1 MIIDKGASSSSS
13 RKQQALRYARRGWL
27 VVPMHA
33 IRDGKCSCPKGDVCA
48 RAGKHPIAEH
58 GVNDATTE
66 RGQIKRWWTANP
78 NANIGI
84 ATGRK
89 SGIIVLDV
97 DPRNGGERR
106 LKSLRRTLGPLPDTV
121 TALTGGGG
129 RHLVFKYPSF
139 AVRKDTSGKKFGRG
153 VDILSD
159 GCIMVAPPSR
169 HATGKRYRWKES
181 KSYRDVEPEKLPKTW
196 LDRLRKDGSAA
207 PGTEKLST
215 QADGRIPEGQRNTS
229 LTSLAGTMQRGGVSP
244 AAITAALIAENKA
257 KCTPP
262 LDESEIKKI
271 VTSITK
277 YAPTA
282 PISDGADDAERLMQL
297 VLERSFSRGKHL
309 ILGTDGRFWHYD
321 VRLWRP
327 VSDQWV
333 AKMVLETIEANP
345 VKKQNTASLIS
356 QVLTVLKAKVA
367 VKDDVL
373 SFVADPHPAI
383 NAANGEIW
391 IADDGSVE
399 LRPHRPDS
407 HLRHCLDV
415 AYDPDAK
422 CPEYDRAVKE
432 IFASADNPEDL
443 VRHWNEFVGY
453 VIQPRRHI
461 PTIMILLGGGDNGKT
476 VLIRT
481 VIRLLGTSLVEAQR
495 VDNLDKNR
503 FAMGSLFGKLLYVDD
518 DVRAGARLPDGILKT
533 ISEAKEVTGEYK
545 YKSPFNFTVRTVP
558 VLLCNNIPSLA
569 DLSHGMLRRLQ
580 VIPFDRTFTG
590 DDKDATLFDRIW
602 ANELPGVLNR
612 ALRGYQRLLERNSSF
627 KIPAGVKKATAAWLG
642 QANPLPA
649 FIEERCV
656 KGGSESCWMKSL
668 YAAYTTWA
676 QQAGYTL
683 IQSQQSFRR
692 NLEHLGFRS
701 SRGNRGQR
709 VSGLALRR

>member
-1 MIIDKGASSSSS
+1 VAFEDRTRPHLS
-13 RKQQALRYARRGWL
+13 RRILALRYARRGWL

-33 IRDGKCSCPKGDVCA
+33 TRDGKCSCPKGDACE

-66 RGQIKRWWTANP
+66 RGQIKRWWAESP
-78 NANIGI
+78 DANIGI
-84 ATGRK
+84 AAGSE
-89 SGIIVLDV
+89 SGIIVLDI
-97 DPRNGGERR
+97 DPRNDGYKSLKR
-106 LKSLRRTLGPLPDTV
+106 LKEELGPLPDTV
-121 TALTGGGG
+121 TTRTGGGG
-129 RHLVFKYPSF
+129 RHLVFEYPSF

-169 HATGKRYRWKES
+169 HATGKRYRWKEG
-181 KSYRDVEPEKLPKTW
+181 KSYRDVEPAKLPKTW
-196 LDRLRKDGSAA
+196 LDRLRKDGSAG

-215 QADGRIPEGQRNTS
+215 QVDGRIPEGQRNTS
-229 LTSLAGTMQRGGVSP
+229 LTSLAGTLQRGGVSP

-257 KCTPP
+257 KCSPP
-262 LDESEIKKI
+262 LDRSEIEKI
-271 VTSITK
+271 VGSITK
-277 YAPTA
+277 YSPTS
-282 PISDGADDAERLMQL
+282 PIGDGADAAERLMQL
-297 VLERSFSRGKHL
+297 VLERNFNRGKHL
-309 ILGTDGRFWHYD
+309 MLCPDGRSWHYD

-327 VSDQWV
+327 VPDQWV
-333 AKMVLETIEANP
+333 SKIILEAIQVNP

-356 QVLTVLKAKVA
+356 QVLTVLRAKVA
-367 VKDDVL
+367 IKDDVL
-373 SFVADPHPAI
+373 GFVADPAPVI

-391 IADDGSVE
+391 IAADGSVE

-415 AYDPDAK
+415 RYDPDAK
-422 CPEYDRAVKE
+422 CLEYDRAVAE
-432 IFASADNPEDL
+432 IFAAADNPEDL

-461 PTIMILLGGGDNGKT
+461 PIIMILLGGGDNGKT

-518 DVRAGARLPDGILKT
+518 DIRAGARLPDGILKT

-545 YKSPFNFTVRTVP
+545 YKPPFNFTVRTVP

-590 DDKDATLFDRIW
+590 DAKDATLFDRIW
-602 ANELPGVLNR
+602 AIELPGVLNR
-612 ALRGYQRLLERNSSF
+612 ALRGYRRLLERNSSF
-627 KIPAGVKKATAAWLG
+627 KLPDAVKKATAAWLG

-656 KGGSESCWMKSL
+656 KGVSECCWMRSL

-683 IQSQQSFRR
+683 TQSQQSFRR
-692 NLEHLGFRS
+692 NLEHLGFKS

-709 VSGLALRR
+709 VSGLALRQ

>member
-1 MIIDKGASSSSS
+1 MAS
-13 RKQQALRYARRGWL
+13 RRTRPNLPRRRLALRYASRGWL

-33 IRDGKCSCPKGDVCA
+33 IRDGKCSCPKGDACE
-48 RAGKHPIAEH
+48 RAGKHPITQH
-58 GVNDATTE
+58 GVNDATTN
-66 RGQIKRWWTANP
+66 RKQIKRWWTANP

-84 ATGRK
+84 ATGSK
-89 SGIIVLDV
+89 SGIIVLDI
-97 DPRNGGERR
+97 DPRNRGVKSLERR
-106 LKSLRRTLGPLPDTV
+106 KKELGPLPDTV
-121 TALTGGGG
+121 IALTGGGG

-139 AVRKDTSGKKFGRG
+139 VVRKDTSGKKFGKG

-169 HATGKRYRWKES
+169 HATGNRYRWREG
-181 KSYRDVEPEKLPKTW
+181 KSYRDLKPAKLPKAW
-196 LDRLRKDGSAA
+196 LDRLRRNGSAETGKDGPSVQ
-207 PGTEKLST
+207 PHGQIL
-215 QADGRIPEGQRNTS
+215 EGQRNTS
-229 LTSLAGTMQRGGVSP
+229 LFSLAGILQRGGVAP
-244 AAITAALIAENKA
+244 AAITAALIAENEA
-257 KCTPP
+257 KCSPP
-262 LDESEIKKI
+262 LERSEVKKI
-271 VTSITK
+271 VASVSK
-277 YAPTA
+277 YSPAA
-282 PISDGADDAERLMQL
+282 LIGDGGDDAERLMQL
-297 VLERSFSRGKHL
+297 ALERNFKRGKHL
-309 ILGTDGRFWHYD
+309 MICPDGRFWHYD

-327 VSDQWV
+327 APDPWVSR
-333 AKMVLETIEANP
+333 MVLETIEANP
-345 VKKQNTASLIS
+345 VKKQNTASLMN

-373 SFVADPHPAI
+373 GFVADPSPVI
-383 NAANGEIW
+383 NCTNGELW
-391 IADDGSVE
+391 IADDGTVE
-399 LRPHRPDS
+399 LRRHRPES
-407 HLRHCLDV
+407 HLRHCLHV
-415 AYDPDAK
+415 TYDPDAK
-422 CPEYDRAVKE
+422 CPEYDRAVE
-432 IFASADNPEDL
+432 GIFASADDPADL

-461 PTIMILLGGGDNGKT
+461 PVIMILLGGGDNGKT

-481 VIRLLGTSLVEAQR
+481 VIRLLGTAQVEAQR
-495 VDNLDKNR
+495 VDSLDKNR

-545 YKSPFNFTVRTVP
+545 YKPSFNFTVRTVP

-612 ALRGYQRLLERNSSF
+612 ALRGYRQLLRRNSTF
-627 KIPAGVKKATAAWLG
+627 MLPDAVKKATATWLG

-649 FIEERCV
+649 FVEERCV
-656 KGGSESCWMKSL
+656 KSGSERCWLQDL
-668 YAAYTTWA
+668 YAAYTAWA

-683 IQSQQSFRR
+683 TQNQQSFRR
-692 NLEHLGFRS
+692 NLEHLGFKS

-709 VSGLALRR
+709 VNGLALRQ

>member
-1 MIIDKGASSSSS
+1 MASRQTRPNLS
-13 RKQQALRYARRGWL
+13 RRRLALRYARRGWL
-27 VVPMHA
+27 VVPMHS
-33 IRDGKCSCPKGDVCA
+33 IRDGKCSCPKGDA
-48 RAGKHPIAEH
+48 SERAGKHPITQH
-58 GVNDATTE
+58 GVNDATTN
-66 RGQIKRWWTANP
+66 RNRLRNWWAESP
-78 NANIGI
+78 DANIGI
-84 ATGRK
+84 AAGSK
-89 SGIIVLDV
+89 SGIIVLDI
-97 DPRNGGERR
+97 DPRNGGYTSLKR
-106 LKSLRRTLGPLPDTV
+106 LKDELGPLPDTV
-121 TALTGGGG
+121 TARTGGGG

-139 AVRKDTSGKKFGRG
+139 AVRKDTAGKNFGQG

-169 HATGKRYRWKES
+169 HATGERYRWKEG
-181 KSYRDVEPEKLPKTW
+181 KSYRDLEPATLPKTW
-196 LDRLRKDGSAA
+196 LGRLRKGGLAGSSKDKPSAQ
-207 PGTEKLST
+207 T
-215 QADGRIPEGQRNTS
+215 DGRVPEGQRNTS
-229 LTSLAGTMQRGGVSP
+229 LTSLAGTLQRGGVSP
-244 AAITAALIAENKA
+244 AAITAALIAENKE
-257 KCTPP
+257 KCSPP
-262 LDESEIKKI
+262 LDRSEVEKI
-271 VTSITK
+271 MASITR
-277 YAPTA
+277 YPPAS
-282 PISDGADDAERLMQL
+282 PIGDGADDAERLMKL
-297 VLERSFSRGKHL
+297 VLERGFGRGKHL
-309 ILGTDGRFWHYD
+309 MLGTDGRFWHYD

-333 AKMVLETIEANP
+333 SKMVLETIEANP

-373 SFVADPHPAI
+373 GFVADPHPVI

-399 LRPHRPDS
+399 LRSHRPDS

-415 AYDPDAK
+415 PYDPHAK
-422 CPEYDRAVKE
+422 CSEYDRAVAE
-432 IFASADNPEDL
+432 IFASADKPEDL

-461 PTIMILLGGGDNGKT
+461 PIIMILLGGGDNGKT

-495 VDNLDKNR
+495 IDNLEKSR

-545 YKSPFNFTVRTVP
+545 YKPSFNFTVRTVP

-602 ANELPGVLNR
+602 VNELPGVLNR

-627 KIPAGVKKATAAWLG
+627 KIPDAVQKATAAWLG
-642 QANPLPA
+642 QANPVPA

-656 KGGSESCWMKSL
+656 KGVSERCWMQDL

-676 QQAGYTL
+676 QQAGYTMT
-683 IQSQQSFRR
+683 QSQQSFRR
-692 NLEHLGFRS
+692 NLEHLGFNS
-701 SRGNRGQR
+701 LHGNRGQR
-709 VSGLALRR
+709 VSGLAVRQ

>member
-1 MIIDKGASSSSS
+1 MIINKGTSSNFS
-13 RKQQALRYARRGWL
+13 RKKQALQYARLGWL
-27 VVPMHA
+27 VVPMHT
-33 IRDGKCSCPKGDVCA
+33 IKDGKCSCPKGNACE
-48 RAGKHPIAEH
+48 RAGKHPITRH
-58 GVNDATTE
+58 GVNDATTN
-66 RGQIKRWWTANP
+66 RNRIRNWWTASP

-84 ATGRK
+84 AAGSE
-89 SGIIVLDV
+89 SGIIVLDI
-97 DPRNGGERR
+97 DPRNGGH
-106 LKSLRRTLGPLPDTV
+106 KSLKRQKRKLGPLPDTV
-121 TALTGGGG
+121 TAVTGGGG
-129 RHLVFKYPSF
+129 RHLVFKHPSF
-139 AVRKDTSGKKFGRG
+139 AVRKDTSGKKFGK
-153 VDILSD
+153 VIDILSD

-169 HATGKRYRWKES
+169 HVTGKRYRWKEG
-181 KSYRDVEPEKLPKTW
+181 KSYRDLEPATLPKSW
-196 LDRLRKDGSAA
+196 LDHLRRSGSAESGKDNPSA
-207 PGTEKLST
+207 QTG
-215 QADGRIPEGQRNTS
+215 GRVVEGQRNTH
-229 LTSLAGTMQRGGVSP
+229 LTSLAGTLQRSGASP
-244 AAITAALIAENKA
+244 AAITAALIEENKA
-257 KCTPP
+257 KCSPP
-262 LDESEIKKI
+262 LDRTEVEKI
-271 VTSITK
+271 VASITK

-297 VLERSFSRGKHL
+297 VLERSFNRGKHL

-321 VRLWRP
+321 IQLWRP

-333 AKMVLETIEANP
+333 SKIILETIQANP

-356 QVLTVLKAKVA
+356 QVLTVLRAKVA
-367 VKDDVL
+367 IKDDVL
-373 SFVADPHPAI
+373 GFVADPPPVI
-383 NAANGEIW
+383 NAGNGEIW
-391 IADDGSVE
+391 IAEDGSVE
-399 LRPHRPDS
+399 LRRHRPDS
-407 HLRHCLDV
+407 YLRHCLNID
-415 AYDPDAK
+415 YDPDAK
-422 CPEYDRAVKE
+422 CPEYDRAIEE

-461 PTIMILLGGGDNGKT
+461 PTIMILLGTGDNGKT